1 MQCVNIKLCYC
12 TSVSLSLCLD
22 ALRVCKKSCHVV
34 SDTTLIVTPLFF
46 PELGDNCN
54 GIYDVSKHTV
64 PLPSA
69 LIIENV
75 DVQIE
80 EFLKQSNPVVEQL
93 NLELK
98 KKHAKVVCD
107 EKTQVE
113 CLLDQKTPDVRELVK
128 SWETEARESFYETVN
143 EMIHKAEIEVMK
155 EAWSEIQCSA
165 TKITEIHSSDHLLA
179 VYEENT
185 SKILFV
191 GKKMIVHNVHTEIS
205 KQHREIEK
213 KIQRKKQIT
222 SEEKSFPVPN
232 IRLMKRSGIFEEL
245 EMISEDFKV
254 EVDYQNGKIIFTG
267 VKDDIM
273 KATVQ
278 IFEHISDFENWII
291 SVSEKL
297 SKHQL
302 ELLAGEPAKS
312 LVEEKF
318 QENGLTV
325 EIEFHD
331 DAVKVYTINSNERS
345 PAESIILNMTKESEI
360 PLDETSRNVLLTRE
374 WRMEIEALCSEHENK
389 VKVFP
394 EGQAKILITTTRD
407 LHDYVKQRLEN
418 FIRENSIFE
427 DSVVIEDAGI
437 MKFISKYCGT
447 QVKEIE
453 EKYRD
458 YFVKLALEEKRII
471 MSGNKEGLSMAKP
484 EIQAMIKKIRYEEK
498 TYSQPGM
505 SKILTQDKLPVTDIE
520 DGCRSVIMFTG
531 PRNAGASPGSDDVR
545 PKQRFIPVPSHRM
558 LREEGKYLL

>member
-1 MQCVNIKLCYC
+1 M
-12 TSVSLSLCLD
+12 
-22 ALRVCKKSCHVV
+22 V

-64 PLPSA
+64 PLPSV

-75 DVQIE
+75 DAQIE
-80 EFLKQSNPVVEQL
+80 DFLKQSNPVVEQL

-113 CLLDQKTPDVRELVK
+113 CLLDQKVPNVRELVK
-128 SWETEARESFYETVN
+128 SWETEARESFFETVN

-389 VKVFP
+389 VKVFL

-531 PRNAGASPGSDDVR
+531 PRNAGVSPGSDDVR
-545 PKQRFIPVPSHRM
+545 PKLRFIPSHRM
-558 LREEGKYLL
+558 LQEEGKYLL

>member
-1 MQCVNIKLCYC
+1 MHCVNIKLCYW
-12 TSVSLSLCLD
+12 TSVSLCLCLD

-69 LIIENV
+69 LFIENV

-80 EFLKQSNPVVEQL
+80 DFLKQSNPVVEQL

-113 CLLDQKTPDVRELVK
+113 CLLDQKVPNVRELVK
-128 SWETEARESFYETVN
+128 SWETEARESFFETVN

-155 EAWSEIQCSA
+155 EAWSEVQCSA

-222 SEEKSFPVPN
+222 SDEKSFPVPN
-232 IRLMKRSGIFEEL
+232 IRLMRRSGIFEEL

-302 ELLAGEPAKS
+302 ELLAGEPVKS

>member
-1 MQCVNIKLCYC
+1 M
-12 TSVSLSLCLD
+12 SPFLCLD

-46 PELGDNCN
+46 PELGDTYN

-80 EFLKQSNPVVEQL
+80 DFLKQSNPVVEQL

-98 KKHAKVVCD
+98 KKHAKVVCN

-113 CLLDQKTPDVRELVK
+113 CLLDQKTPNVRELVK
-128 SWETEARESFYETVN
+128 TWDTEARESFFETVN
-143 EMIHKAEIEVMK
+143 EMIHKVELEVMK
-155 EAWSEIQCSA
+155 EAWSEVQCSA
-165 TKITEIHSSDHLLA
+165 TKITEIHSSDHLLTI
-179 VYEENT
+179 YEENT

-191 GKKMIVHNVHTEIS
+191 GKKMIVQTVHTEIS

-222 SEEKSFPVPN
+222 SEEKSFPIPY
-232 IRLMKRSGIFEEL
+232 IRLMNRSGIFEEL
-245 EMISEDFKV
+245 GMISEDFKV
-254 EVDYQNGKIIFTG
+254 EADYQNGKIIFTG
-267 VKDDIM
+267 VKEDIM

-278 IFEHISDFENWII
+278 IYEQTSDFENWII
-291 SVSEKL
+291 SVSDKL

-302 ELLAGEPAKS
+302 ELLAGEPPKS
-312 LVEEKF
+312 LLEKKF

-331 DAVKVYTINSNERS
+331 DTIKVYTINSNERS
-345 PAESIILNMTKESEI
+345 PAESIIVNMMKESEI
-360 PLDETSRNVLLTRE
+360 PLDETSRNVLSTRE
-374 WRMEIEALCSEHENK
+374 WRMEIEALFSEHENK

-394 EGQAKILITTTRD
+394 EGQVKIVITTTRD

-458 YFVKLALEEKRII
+458 FFLKLALEEKRII

-484 EIQAMIKKIRYEEK
+484 DIQAMIKKIRYEEK

-505 SKILTQDKLPVTDIE
+505 NKILTQDKLPVTDIE

-531 PRNAGASPGSDDVR
+531 PRNAGASPGNDDVR
-545 PKQRFIPVPSHRM
+545 PKQRFIPVPSFRM
-558 LREEGKYLL
+558 LLEEGKYL

>member
-1 MQCVNIKLCYC
+1 M
-12 TSVSLSLCLD
+12 
-22 ALRVCKKSCHVV
+22 V

-64 PLPSA
+64 PLPSV

-98 KKHAKVVCD
+98 KKHAKVVCH

-128 SWETEARESFYETVN
+128 SWETEARESFFETVN

-205 KQHREIEK
+205 KQQREIEK

>member
-1 MQCVNIKLCYC
+1 MKLCYC

-46 PELGDNCN
+46 PELEDCYN

-64 PLPSA
+64 PLPSV

-75 DVQIE
+75 DAQIE
-80 EFLKQSNPVVEQL
+80 DFLKQSNPVVEQL

-98 KKHAKVVCD
+98 KKHAKVVCH

-128 SWETEARESFYETVN
+128 SWETEARESFFETVN

-360 PLDETSRNVLLTRE
+360 PLDETSRNVLSTRE

-394 EGQAKILITTTRD
+394 EGQTKILITTTRD

-520 DGCRSVIMFTG
+520 DSCRSVIMFTG